1 MSDLGKQSSNRA
13 MNPWVLH
20 FQKLGL
26 ELKCPLCLNLFK
38 RPLLLPCDHL
48 FCNSCIARSTEF
60 GSECPICK
68 ARYAN
73 RDLRPM
79 TFMENIVGIYRSL
92 DSAFSA
98 NLSRS
103 LEAGV
108 GKSHKFDKCSMQS
121 CSKDKGSE
129 TPDKEA
135 VEYNSVGKDDLLQPI
150 SQKQAGASQESGN
163 GKMGMNQLVQTS
175 LSPPS
180 CGNTKG
186 SDDDSSDH
194 SLENSPAKGVGK
206 RNFDD
211 MMSKKMDD
219 SVLGIDGHLSD
230 SKRQKRLNYG
240 PLDMDMKTISHCQP
254 VLQAQNLENSN
265 YQLGYKNEASV
276 AGVDLPVTSDD
287 VYGIRVIC
295 EFCQSSRISDA
306 TGPMLHY
313 ANGKP
318 VTGDAAFFSNVIHVH
333 SLCIEWAPQVYY
345 VGESVKNLKPE
356 LARGA
361 KLKCSRCGLKGAALG
376 CYVKSCR
383 RSYHYPCAKEIPKC
397 RWDHDNF
404 LMLCP
409 AHSSVK
415 FPNEKSTND
424 LSLVKLPSE
433 KFGNHVS
440 IDHSVPTESC
450 MLKSNLFWGEPD
462 GKKEWVFCGSAL
474 SSEEKFILVKFAK
487 DIGITVSKFW
497 KPEVT
502 HVIASTD
509 ENGACTRTLKVLMA
523 ISNGKWVLKMDW
535 INACMKAMHP
545 VNEEPYEVSLDNHGC
560 HDGPKTGRLRAL
572 NNASKLFDG
581 FSFCFVGDFVP
592 GYKEDLQNLV
602 VAAGGTVL
610 RRMEESVEQNN
621 GDQAV
626 QTRTIVVYNLDAPR
640 GSELGEEVSIIWQRV
655 NEAQDLA
662 TKVGAQV
669 IGHTWLLE
677 SIAAYKLQPFAS

>member
-1 MSDLGKQSSNRA
+1 MSDLAKQSSNRA

-20 FQKLGL
+20 LQKLGL

-48 FCNSCIARSTEF
+48 FCDSCIARSTEF
-60 GSECPICK
+60 DSECPICK
-68 ARYAN
+68 DQCAN
-73 RDLRPM
+73 RDLRSV

-92 DSAFSA
+92 DAAFSS
-98 NLSRS
+98 NLSHS
-103 LEAGV
+103 LEDGV
-108 GKSHKFDKCSMQS
+108 GKNEKFDKCSMQS
-121 CSKDKGSE
+121 RSKDRGYE
-129 TPDKEA
+129 IPDKGG
-135 VEYNSVGKDDLLQPI
+135 VEYNIAVKVDLLRPI
-150 SQKQAGASQESGN
+150 SQKKVGASQESGN
-163 GKMGMNQLVQTS
+163 GQMDMNTADQMS
-175 LSPPS
+175 LSSPS
-180 CGNTKG
+180 YGNTMG
-186 SDDDSSDH
+186 SYNDSSDH
-194 SLENSPAKGVGK
+194 NPGNYPAKGVGK

-211 MMSKKMDD
+211 RTSQKQDD
-219 SVLGIDGHLSD
+219 YVLEIDGHLWD

-240 PLDMDMKTISHCQP
+240 PLDIGVKTIAHCQP
-254 VLQAQNLENSN
+254 VLQAQNLVTSN
-265 YQLGYKNEASV
+265 CQIRSQNGA
-276 AGVDLPVTSDD
+276 DLPVTSDD
-287 VYGIRVIC
+287 LYRNKAIC
-295 EFCQSSRISDA
+295 EFCQSSRVSDA

-318 VTGDAAFFSNVIHVH
+318 VTGDATFCSNVIHVH

-383 RSYHYPCAKEIPKC
+383 RSYHFPCAKEIPKC

-404 LMLCP
+404 LVLCP

-415 FPNEKSTND
+415 FPNEKSANGR
-424 LSLVKLPSE
+424 SLVKFPSE
-433 KFGNHVS
+433 ESGNCAS
-440 IDHSVPTESC
+440 TDHSVPTESG
-450 MLKSNLFWGEPD
+450 LPKSNFFWGQPD

-474 SSEEKFILVKFAK
+474 SSEEKFLLVKFAK
-487 DIGITVSKFW
+487 NIGVTVSKFW
-497 KPEVT
+497 KPDVT
-502 HVIASTD
+502 HVIASIV

-535 INACMKAMHP
+535 IKACLKAMHP

-560 HDGPKTGRLRAL
+560 CDGPKTGRLRTFD
-572 NNASKLFDG
+572 NAPKLFDG
-581 FSFCFVGDFVP
+581 FSFCFVGDFVS

-610 RRMEESVEQNN
+610 RRMEEELVEQNN

-626 QTRTIVVYNLDAPR
+626 QTRMIVVYNLDAPK
-640 GSELGEEVSIIWQRV
+640 GSELGEVSIIWQRV

-662 TKVGAQV
+662 TKIGGQV

-677 SIAAYKLQPFAS
+677 SIAAYKLQPFVT